1 MKKFVVTGGSGFIGS
16 NLVKFLLRKN
26 YFVINID
33 KLSYSANPYN
43 LKGIFKNKNYR
54 FFKQDINNQPQIYKI
69 LNRYKPNGIFN
80 LAAETHVDRSIDNPR
95 NFIKSNILGVYNL
108 LETLKKYSKTVSG
121 VDIGVIKK
129 IPSGGGLGGGSS
141 NAATVLI
148 ALNDL
153 WNLKL
158 PKSELFDIGQTL
170 GADVPVFVNG
180 HSAWAEGKGDILT
193 PINLPRFYYLVVSI
207 NKHISTQEIFTHK
220 ALTMSPVQR
229 KISDFSLVSNPH
241 NDCLDAAIELE
252 GEIQQALNHLDST
265 ENHLGIARMTG
276 SGCCV
281 FIAFENKEDAV
292 LANEKLPTQW
302 SGFVAQAIDRS
313 PTINWDVAKW

>member
-1 MKKFVVTGGSGFIGS
+1 MPEATYLAPAKI
-16 NLVKFLLRKN
+16 NLFLHITSKREDGYHNLQTIFQLLDYGDEITFRLRN
-26 YFVINID
+26 DGEINRIYGNETIPPD
-33 KLSYSANPYN
+33 KDLILLSA
-43 LKGIFKNKNYR
+43 I
-54 FFKQDINNQPQIYKI
+54 
-69 LNRYKPNGIFN
+69 
-80 LAAETHVDRSIDNPR
+80 
-95 NFIKSNILGVYNL
+95 
-108 LETLKKYSKTVSG
+108 TLKKYCKTKTG

-129 IPSGGGLGGGSS
+129 IPLGGGLGGGSS

-158 PKSELFDIGQTL
+158 SKSELLDIGQTL

-180 HSAWAEGKGDILT
+180 YSAWAEGKGDILT
-193 PINLPRFYYLVVSI
+193 PINLPRFFYLVVSI
-207 NKHISTQEIFTHK
+207 KKHISTQKIFTHK

-265 ENHLGIARMTG
+265 KNHLGVARMTG

-281 FIAFENKEDAV
+281 FIAFENKGDAV
-292 LANEKLPTQW
+292 IANEKLPSQW

-313 PTINWDVAKW
+313 PTNNWDVAKW

>member
-1 MKKFVVTGGSGFIGS
+1 MSEVTYLAPAKI
-16 NLVKFLLRKN
+16 NLFLHITSKRADGYHNLQTIFQLLDYGDEITFSLRN
-26 YFVINID
+26 DGEINRIYGNETISPD
-33 KLSYSANPYN
+33 KDLILRSAN
-43 LKGIFKNKNYR
+43 
-54 FFKQDINNQPQIYKI
+54 
-69 LNRYKPNGIFN
+69 
-80 LAAETHVDRSIDNPR
+80 
-95 NFIKSNILGVYNL
+95 
-108 LETLKKYSKTVSG
+108 TLKKYSKTVSG

-129 IPSGGGLGGGSS
+129 IPTGGGLGGGSS

-158 PKSELFDIGQTL
+158 PKRELFDIGQTL

-193 PINLPRFYYLVVSI
+193 PINLPRFFYLVVSI

-265 ENHLGIARMTG
+265 ENHLSAARMTG

-281 FIAFENKEDAV
+281 FIAFESKEDAV
-292 LANEKLPTQW
+292 IAKEKLPSQW

-313 PTINWDVAKW
+313 PTNNWDVAKW

>member
-1 MKKFVVTGGSGFIGS
+1 MPEATYLAPAKINLFLHITSKRADGYHNLQTIFQLLNFSDEVTFS
-16 NLVKFLLRKN
+16 LRNDGEIKRIYGN
-26 YFVINID
+26 ETISPD
-33 KLSYSANPYN
+33 KDLILRSA
-43 LKGIFKNKNYR
+43 
-54 FFKQDINNQPQIYKI
+54 
-69 LNRYKPNGIFN
+69 
-80 LAAETHVDRSIDNPR
+80 H
-95 NFIKSNILGVYNL
+95 
-108 LETLKKYSKTVSG
+108 TLKKYSKTKAG

-129 IPSGGGLGGGSS
+129 IPTGSGLGGGSS

-158 PKSELFDIGQTL
+158 PKSELLDIGQIL

-193 PINLPRFYYLVVSI
+193 PINLPRFFYLVVSI

-265 ENHLGIARMTG
+265 ENHLGVARMTG

-281 FIAFENKEDAV
+281 FIAFENEEDAA
-292 LANEKLPTQW
+292 LANEKLPSQW

-313 PTINWDVAKW
+313 PTNNWDVAKW

>member
-1 MKKFVVTGGSGFIGS
+1 MPEATYLAPAKINLFLHITSKRADGYHNLQTIFQLLNFSDEVTFS
-16 NLVKFLLRKN
+16 LRNDGEIKRIYGN
-26 YFVINID
+26 ETISPNKDLI
-33 KLSYSANPYN
+33 LRSA
-43 LKGIFKNKNYR
+43 
-54 FFKQDINNQPQIYKI
+54 
-69 LNRYKPNGIFN
+69 
-80 LAAETHVDRSIDNPR
+80 H
-95 NFIKSNILGVYNL
+95 
-108 LETLKKYSKTVSG
+108 TLKKYSKTKAG
-121 VDIGVIKK
+121 VNIGVIKK

-148 ALNDL
+148 ALNNL

-158 PKSELFDIGQTL
+158 PKSELLDIGQTL

-193 PINLPRFYYLVVSI
+193 PINLPRFFYLVVSI
-207 NKHISTQEIFTHK
+207 NKHISTQKIFTHK

-265 ENHLGIARMTG
+265 ENHLGVARMTG

-281 FIAFENKEDAV
+281 FVAFESKEDAV
-292 LANEKLPTQW
+292 IAKEKLPSQW

-313 PTINWDVAKW
+313 PTNNWDVAKW

>member
-1 MKKFVVTGGSGFIGS
+1 MPEATYLSPAKINLFLHITSKRADGYHNLQTIFQLLNFSDEVTFS
-16 NLVKFLLRKN
+16 LRNDGEIKRIYGN
-26 YFVINID
+26 ETISPD
-33 KLSYSANPYN
+33 KDLILRSA
-43 LKGIFKNKNYR
+43 
-54 FFKQDINNQPQIYKI
+54 
-69 LNRYKPNGIFN
+69 
-80 LAAETHVDRSIDNPR
+80 H
-95 NFIKSNILGVYNL
+95 
-108 LETLKKYSKTVSG
+108 TLKKYSKTKAG

-158 PKSELFDIGQTL
+158 PKSELLDIGQTL

-193 PINLPRFYYLVVSI
+193 PINLPRFFYLVVSI
-207 NKHISTQEIFTHK
+207 NKHISTQKIFTHK

-265 ENHLGIARMTG
+265 ENHLGVARMTG

-292 LANEKLPTQW
+292 LANEKLPSQW

-313 PTINWDVAKW
+313 PTNNWDVAKW

>member
-1 MKKFVVTGGSGFIGS
+1 MPEVTYLAPAKI
-16 NLVKFLLRKN
+16 NLFLHITSKRADGYHNLQTIFQLLDYGDEITFSLRNDGEIKRIYGN
-26 YFVINID
+26 ETISPD
-33 KLSYSANPYN
+33 KDLILRSA
-43 LKGIFKNKNYR
+43 
-54 FFKQDINNQPQIYKI
+54 
-69 LNRYKPNGIFN
+69 
-80 LAAETHVDRSIDNPR
+80 H
-95 NFIKSNILGVYNL
+95 
-108 LETLKKYSKTVSG
+108 TLKKYSKTVSG

-193 PINLPRFYYLVVSI
+193 PINLPRFFYLVVSI

-265 ENHLGIARMTG
+265 ENHLGVARMTG

-281 FIAFENKEDAV
+281 FVAFESKEDAV
-292 LANEKLPTQW
+292 IAKEKLPSQW

-313 PTINWDVAKW
+313 PTNNWDVAKW

>member
-1 MKKFVVTGGSGFIGS
+1 MPEATYLAPAKINLFLHITSKRADGYHNLQTIFQLLNFSDEVTFS
-16 NLVKFLLRKN
+16 LRNDGEIKRIYGN
-26 YFVINID
+26 ETISPD
-33 KLSYSANPYN
+33 KDLILRSA
-43 LKGIFKNKNYR
+43 
-54 FFKQDINNQPQIYKI
+54 
-69 LNRYKPNGIFN
+69 
-80 LAAETHVDRSIDNPR
+80 H
-95 NFIKSNILGVYNL
+95 
-108 LETLKKYSKTVSG
+108 TLKKYSKTKAG

-129 IPSGGGLGGGSS
+129 IPLGGGLGGGSS

-193 PINLPRFYYLVVSI
+193 PINLPRFFYLVVSI
-207 NKHISTQEIFTHK
+207 NKHISTQKIFTHK

-265 ENHLGIARMTG
+265 ENHLGVARMTG

-292 LANEKLPTQW
+292 LANEKLPSQW

-313 PTINWDVAKW
+313 PTNNWDVAKW

>member
-1 MKKFVVTGGSGFIGS
+1 MPEVTYLAPAKI
-16 NLVKFLLRKN
+16 NLFLHINSKRADGYHNLQTIFQLLDYGDEITFSLRNDGEIKRIYGN
-26 YFVINID
+26 ETISPD
-33 KLSYSANPYN
+33 KDLILRSAH
-43 LKGIFKNKNYR
+43 
-54 FFKQDINNQPQIYKI
+54 
-69 LNRYKPNGIFN
+69 
-80 LAAETHVDRSIDNPR
+80 A
-95 NFIKSNILGVYNL
+95 
-108 LETLKKYSKTVSG
+108 LKKYSKTVSG

-170 GADVPVFVNG
+170 GADVPIFVNG

-193 PINLPRFYYLVVSI
+193 PINLPRFFYLVVSI

-265 ENHLGIARMTG
+265 ENHLGVARMTG

-292 LANEKLPTQW
+292 IAKEKLPSQW

-313 PTINWDVAKW
+313 PTNNWDVAKW

>member
-1 MKKFVVTGGSGFIGS
+1 MPEVTYLAPAKI
-16 NLVKFLLRKN
+16 NLFLHINSKRADGHHNLQTIFQLLDYGDEITFSLRNDGEIKRIYGN
-26 YFVINID
+26 ETISPD
-33 KLSYSANPYN
+33 KDLILRSA
-43 LKGIFKNKNYR
+43 
-54 FFKQDINNQPQIYKI
+54 
-69 LNRYKPNGIFN
+69 
-80 LAAETHVDRSIDNPR
+80 H
-95 NFIKSNILGVYNL
+95 
-108 LETLKKYSKTVSG
+108 TLKKYSKTVSG

-129 IPSGGGLGGGSS
+129 IPSGSGLGGGSS

-193 PINLPRFYYLVVSI
+193 PINLPRFFYLVVSI

-241 NDCLDAAIELE
+241 NDCLDAAIEME
-252 GEIQQALNHLDST
+252 GEIQKALSHLDST
-265 ENHLGIARMTG
+265 ENHLGVARMTG

-281 FIAFENKEDAV
+281 FVAFESKEDAV
-292 LANEKLPTQW
+292 IAKEKLPSQW

-313 PTINWDVAKW
+313 PTNNWDVAKW

>member
-1 MKKFVVTGGSGFIGS
+1 MPEVTYLAPAKI
-16 NLVKFLLRKN
+16 NLFLHINSKRADGYHNLQTIFQLLDYGDEITFSLRNDGEIKRIYGN
-26 YFVINID
+26 ETISPD
-33 KLSYSANPYN
+33 KDLILRSAH
-43 LKGIFKNKNYR
+43 
-54 FFKQDINNQPQIYKI
+54 
-69 LNRYKPNGIFN
+69 
-80 LAAETHVDRSIDNPR
+80 A
-95 NFIKSNILGVYNL
+95 
-108 LETLKKYSKTVSG
+108 LKKYSKTVSG

-158 PKSELFDIGQTL
+158 PKSELLDIGQTL

-193 PINLPRFYYLVVSI
+193 PINLPRFFYLVVSI

-265 ENHLGIARMTG
+265 ENHLGVARMTG

-292 LANEKLPTQW
+292 LANEKLPSQW

-313 PTINWDVAKW
+313 PTNNWDVAKW

>member
-1 MKKFVVTGGSGFIGS
+1 MPEVTYLAPAKI
-16 NLVKFLLRKN
+16 NLFLHINSKRADGYHNLQTIFQLLDYGDEITFSLRNDGEIKRIYGN
-26 YFVINID
+26 EAIPPD
-33 KLSYSANPYN
+33 KDLILRSAN
-43 LKGIFKNKNYR
+43 
-54 FFKQDINNQPQIYKI
+54 
-69 LNRYKPNGIFN
+69 
-80 LAAETHVDRSIDNPR
+80 
-95 NFIKSNILGVYNL
+95 
-108 LETLKKYSKTVSG
+108 TLKKYSKTKAG

-158 PKSELFDIGQTL
+158 PKSELLDIGQTL

-193 PINLPRFYYLVVSI
+193 PINLPRFFYLVVSI

-281 FIAFENKEDAV
+281 FYS
-292 LANEKLPTQW
+292 L
-302 SGFVAQAIDRS
+302 
-313 PTINWDVAKW
+313 

>member
-1 MKKFVVTGGSGFIGS
+1 MPEATYLAPAKI
-16 NLVKFLLRKN
+16 NLFLHITSKRGDGYHNLQTIFQLLDYGDEITFSLRNDGEIKRIYGN
-26 YFVINID
+26 ETISPEKDLI
-33 KLSYSANPYN
+33 LRSAN
-43 LKGIFKNKNYR
+43 
-54 FFKQDINNQPQIYKI
+54 
-69 LNRYKPNGIFN
+69 
-80 LAAETHVDRSIDNPR
+80 
-95 NFIKSNILGVYNL
+95 
-108 LETLKKYSKTVSG
+108 TLKKYSKTLSG

-129 IPSGGGLGGGSS
+129 IPTGGGLGGGSS

-153 WNLKL
+153 WNLSL
-158 PKSELFDIGQTL
+158 PKSKLLDIGQTL

-180 HSAWAEGKGDILT
+180 HSAWAEGIGDILT
-193 PINLPRFYYLVVSI
+193 PINLPRFFYLVVSI
-207 NKHISTQEIFTHK
+207 NKHVSTQEIFTHK

-252 GEIQQALNHLDST
+252 GEIQLALNHLDST
-265 ENHLGIARMTG
+265 ENHLGVARMTG

-292 LANEKLPTQW
+292 IAKEKLPSQW

>member
-1 MKKFVVTGGSGFIGS
+1 MPEAIYLAPAKINLFLHITSKRADGYHNLQTIFQLLNFSDEVTFS
-16 NLVKFLLRKN
+16 LRNDGKIKRIYGN
-26 YFVINID
+26 ETISPD
-33 KLSYSANPYN
+33 KDLILRSA
-43 LKGIFKNKNYR
+43 
-54 FFKQDINNQPQIYKI
+54 
-69 LNRYKPNGIFN
+69 
-80 LAAETHVDRSIDNPR
+80 H
-95 NFIKSNILGVYNL
+95 
-108 LETLKKYSKTVSG
+108 TLKKYSKTKAG
-121 VDIGVIKK
+121 VNIGVIKK

-158 PKSELFDIGQTL
+158 PKSELLDIGQTL

-193 PINLPRFYYLVVSI
+193 PINLPRFFYLVVSI
-207 NKHISTQEIFTHK
+207 NKHISTQKIFTHK

-265 ENHLGIARMTG
+265 ENHLGVARMTG

-292 LANEKLPTQW
+292 LANEKLPSQW

-313 PTINWDVAKW
+313 PTNNWDVAKW

>member
-1 MKKFVVTGGSGFIGS
+1 MPEATYLAPAKINLFLHITSKRADGYHNLQTIFQLLNFSDEVTFS
-16 NLVKFLLRKN
+16 LRNDGEIKRIYGN
-26 YFVINID
+26 ETISPD
-33 KLSYSANPYN
+33 KDLILRSA
-43 LKGIFKNKNYR
+43 
-54 FFKQDINNQPQIYKI
+54 
-69 LNRYKPNGIFN
+69 
-80 LAAETHVDRSIDNPR
+80 H
-95 NFIKSNILGVYNL
+95 
-108 LETLKKYSKTVSG
+108 TLKKYSKTKAG

-158 PKSELFDIGQTL
+158 PKSELLDIGQTL

-193 PINLPRFYYLVVSI
+193 PINLPRFFYLVVSI
-207 NKHISTQEIFTHK
+207 NKHISTQKIFTHK

-265 ENHLGIARMTG
+265 ENHLGVARMTG

-292 LANEKLPTQW
+292 LANEKLPSQW

-313 PTINWDVAKW
+313 PTNNWDVAKW

>member
-1 MKKFVVTGGSGFIGS
+1 MPEVTYLAPAKI
-16 NLVKFLLRKN
+16 NLFLHITSKRADGYHNLQTIFQLLDYGDEITFSLRNDGEIKRIYGN
-26 YFVINID
+26 ETISPD
-33 KLSYSANPYN
+33 KDLILRSA
-43 LKGIFKNKNYR
+43 
-54 FFKQDINNQPQIYKI
+54 
-69 LNRYKPNGIFN
+69 
-80 LAAETHVDRSIDNPR
+80 H
-95 NFIKSNILGVYNL
+95 
-108 LETLKKYSKTVSG
+108 TLKKYSKTVSG

-193 PINLPRFYYLVVSI
+193 PINLPRFFYLVVSI

-229 KISDFSLVSNPH
+229 KMSDFSLVSNPH
-241 NDCLDAAIELE
+241 NDCLDAAIEME
-252 GEIQQALNHLDST
+252 GEIQKALNHLDST
-265 ENHLGIARMTG
+265 ENHLGVARMTG

-281 FIAFENKEDAV
+281 FVAFESKEDAV
-292 LANEKLPTQW
+292 IAKEKLPSQW

-313 PTINWDVAKW
+313 PTNNWDVAKW

>member
-1 MKKFVVTGGSGFIGS
+1 MPEVTYLAPAKI
-16 NLVKFLLRKN
+16 NLFLHINSKRADGYHNLQTIFQLLDYGDEITFSLRNDGEIKRIYGN
-26 YFVINID
+26 ETISPD
-33 KLSYSANPYN
+33 KDLILRSAH
-43 LKGIFKNKNYR
+43 
-54 FFKQDINNQPQIYKI
+54 
-69 LNRYKPNGIFN
+69 
-80 LAAETHVDRSIDNPR
+80 A
-95 NFIKSNILGVYNL
+95 
-108 LETLKKYSKTVSG
+108 LKKYSKTVSG

-193 PINLPRFYYLVVSI
+193 PINLPRFFYLVVSI
-207 NKHISTQEIFTHK
+207 NKHVSTQEIFTHK

-265 ENHLGIARMTG
+265 ENHLGVARMTG

-281 FIAFENKEDAV
+281 FVAFESKEDAV
-292 LANEKLPTQW
+292 IAKEKLPSQW

-313 PTINWDVAKW
+313 PTNNWDVAKW

>member
-1 MKKFVVTGGSGFIGS
+1 MPKVTYLAPVKI
-16 NLVKFLLRKN
+16 NLFLHINSKRADGYHNLQTIFQLLDYGDEITFSLRNDGEIKRIYGN
-26 YFVINID
+26 EAIPAD
-33 KLSYSANPYN
+33 KDLILRSAN
-43 LKGIFKNKNYR
+43 
-54 FFKQDINNQPQIYKI
+54 
-69 LNRYKPNGIFN
+69 
-80 LAAETHVDRSIDNPR
+80 
-95 NFIKSNILGVYNL
+95 
-108 LETLKKYSKTVSG
+108 TLKKYSKTVSG
-121 VDIGVIKK
+121 VDIGVTKK
-129 IPSGGGLGGGSS
+129 IPTGGGLGGGSS
-141 NAATVLI
+141 DAATVLI

-158 PKSELFDIGQTL
+158 PKSELLDIGQTL

-193 PINLPRFYYLVVSI
+193 PVNLPRFFYLVVSI

-241 NDCLDAAIELE
+241 NDCLDAAIDLE
-252 GEIQQALNHLDST
+252 GEIQKALNHLDST

-292 LANEKLPTQW
+292 LAKEKLPSQW

-313 PTINWDVAKW
+313 PTNNWDVAKW

>member
-1 MKKFVVTGGSGFIGS
+1 MPEVTYLAPAKI
-16 NLVKFLLRKN
+16 NLFLHITSKRADGYHNLQTIFQLLDYGDEITFSLRNDGEIKRIYGN
-26 YFVINID
+26 ETISPD
-33 KLSYSANPYN
+33 KDLILRSA
-43 LKGIFKNKNYR
+43 
-54 FFKQDINNQPQIYKI
+54 
-69 LNRYKPNGIFN
+69 
-80 LAAETHVDRSIDNPR
+80 H
-95 NFIKSNILGVYNL
+95 
-108 LETLKKYSKTVSG
+108 TLKKYSKTVSG

-129 IPSGGGLGGGSS
+129 IPTGGGLGGGSS

-193 PINLPRFYYLVVSI
+193 PINLPRFFYLVVSI

-265 ENHLGIARMTG
+265 ENHLGVARMTG

-281 FIAFENKEDAV
+281 FVAFESKEEAV
-292 LANEKLPTQW
+292 IAKEKLPSQW

-313 PTINWDVAKW
+313 PTNNWDVAKW